1 MDKLVS
7 VPKSKKKEL
16 KHLDTVYVEW
26 AQGWR
31 AGRLKQARKMNTS
44 FKGLSVMCLELQGTV
59 ESVQDVWSLS
69 STSQGIQL

>member
-1 MDKLVS
+1 MWSGHK
-7 VPKSKKKEL
+7 
-16 KHLDTVYVEW
+16 
-26 AQGWR
+26 AGG